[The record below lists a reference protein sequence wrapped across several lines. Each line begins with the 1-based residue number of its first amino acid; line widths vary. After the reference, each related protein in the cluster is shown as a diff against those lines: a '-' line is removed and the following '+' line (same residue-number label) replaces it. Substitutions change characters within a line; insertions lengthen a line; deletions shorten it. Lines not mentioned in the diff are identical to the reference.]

1 MRRLIAIAVLLGMST
16 TLAAQQ
22 PAAPPARPAQGVPGG
37 GPENGMNQRPPNGEG
52 QKPAFP
58 GQTRAPEQKLNV
70 AFTVVTVA
78 EGLQNPWSLAF
89 LPSGKM
95 LVTERPGRLRVVSAD
110 GTLSEPVAGLPPVD
124 ARGQGGLLDVAL
136 DPAFAKNN
144 LIYWS
149 FAEPKDGKAN
159 NTAVARGKFVDDATA
174 PRVEDVQVIYHQTP
188 SLVSPL
194 HFGGR
199 LIFGRDGTLF
209 ITQGDRSITE
219 GRMQAQKMDSGLGK
233 IVRINTDGSIP
244 KDNPFVGK
252 EGVRPEIWS
261 FGHRNVQSAAIHPTT
276 GELWEVEHGTRGG
289 DEINIARKGKDYG
302 WPTIAYGIEYQGG
315 PITGGIQQQAGMEQ
329 PLYYWDPVIA
339 PSGMMFYT
347 GNLFP
352 EWRNSLFVGGLGSL
366 NLVRLTIKDER
377 VVGEERLLQ
386 DLQPSRAR
394 IRDVRQGPDGAVY
407 VLTDSP
413 KGRLLKLIPGSAPA
427 QQPATTQPAASAA
440 PQPYFVGNRLGLPIN
455 PAPDG
460 KFDAISSNVK
470 VYGAIYS
477 AESCSY
483 DPVRGVIV
491 VPNRGVGQNVQAN
504 NAWISF
510 LNHDGSVHTARWVGI
525 QNPGTQRTNSNPPL
539 VLNEPFGSDIVNG
552 TLYLADRDG
561 GTGPG
566 DPAIN
571 VIRRFNMQTGA
582 PAGETRIEKSTGF
595 NDIAVTANG
604 TIYGTVTGSGDGAQL
619 WKVMPDGTASIL
631 VQGVPLVQPNG
642 VALDPQGNIVVVN
655 IGNPDVITFSADG
668 KVVRTEKA
676 AQSGNDG
683 LVIMPDGTKYVSSV
697 ILGGVSRIRPGQA
710 PELIAQNIPSAAS
723 MCYDAG
729 ANQLVIP
736 MNANNALAF
745 IPLR

>member
-1 MRRLIAIAVLLGMST
+1 MRKLIAIAVLLGMST

-22 PAAPPARPAQGVPGG
+22 PAAPPTRPAQGVPGG
-37 GPENGMNQRPPNGEG
+37 GPENGLNQRPPNGEG

-199 LIFGRDGTLF
+199 LNFGRDGTLF

-261 FGHRNVQSAAIHPTT
+261 FGHRNVQSATIHPTT

-302 WPTIAYGIEYQGG
+302 WPTIAYGVDNQGG

-366 NLVRLTIKDER
+366 NLVRLTIEDER

-407 VLTDSP
+407 VLTDSA

-427 QQPATTQPAASAA
+427 QQPATTQPAPSAA
-440 PQPYFVGNRLGLPIN
+440 PQPYFVGNRLGYR
-455 PAPDG
+455 
-460 KFDAISSNVK
+460 S
-470 VYGAIYS
+470 
-477 AESCSY
+477 
-483 DPVRGVIV
+483 
-491 VPNRGVGQNVQAN
+491 
-504 NAWISF
+504 
-510 LNHDGSVHTARWVGI
+510 
-525 QNPGTQRTNSNPPL
+525 
-539 VLNEPFGSDIVNG
+539 
-552 TLYLADRDG
+552 
-561 GTGPG
+561 
-566 DPAIN
+566 
-571 VIRRFNMQTGA
+571 IRRQMGSS
-582 PAGETRIEKSTGF
+582 TR
-595 NDIAVTANG
+595 
-604 TIYGTVTGSGDGAQL
+604 YR
-619 WKVMPDGTASIL
+619 
-631 VQGVPLVQPNG
+631 
-642 VALDPQGNIVVVN
+642 
-655 IGNPDVITFSADG
+655 
-668 KVVRTEKA
+668 RT
-676 AQSGNDG
+676 
-683 LVIMPDGTKYVSSV
+683 
-697 ILGGVSRIRPGQA
+697 
-710 PELIAQNIPSAAS
+710 
-723 MCYDAG
+723 
-729 ANQLVIP
+729 
-736 MNANNALAF
+736 
-745 IPLR
+745 